1 MSRIFSLLVAL
12 VLGLQFYATDAEAA
26 LVDAPVAASDYITFG
41 GADWAYASPCAPFA
55 PSCGVIDLSYQG
67 GLGWALPSIAQMDA
81 AIAAAGG
88 AAAWTAMFQNI
99 GACAAEYFSSS
110 YSHCDYSQA
119 TNGDIYNYS
128 ANVID
133 ANAYYDEVFVVR
145 VAAVPVPA
153 SLPLIVG
160 GLGLMGF
167 VARRRKRT

>member
-1 MSRIFSLLVAL
+1 MSRFFSMLAAM
-12 VLGLQFYATDAEAA
+12 VLGFQMYATNADAA
-26 LVDAPVAASDYITFG
+26 LVNAPVAASDYITFG
-41 GADWAYASPCAPFA
+41 GDDWAYASPCAPFA
-55 PSCGVIDLSYQG
+55 PSCSVIDLSYQG
-67 GLGWALPSIAQMDA
+67 AQGWALPSIAQMDA

-88 AAAWTAMFQNI
+88 AASWTAMFQSI
-99 GACAAEYFSSS
+99 GACAAEYFSN

-133 ANAYYDEVFVVR
+133 SNAYYDEVFVVR

-167 VARRRKRT
+167 VARRRKNA